1 MLTQSA
7 HPIGI
12 FDSGVGGLT
21 IAQAVAALLPD
32 ENIIYFGDTAHVPY
46 GDKSTSVIQSYC
58 LKICD
63 VLLKEGCK
71 LILVACNSASAA
83 AFDLMRTY
91 IGDRAAILNVIDP
104 MVEYVG
110 AHYVNQTIG
119 LIGTRQT
126 VNSFVYNQKI
136 NLLNQNICLKTLAT
150 PLLVP
155 MIEEGLYQSKIAEEM
170 VNYYLSQKALTGI
183 DALILGCTHYPLVR
197 SYIDQFY
204 QGRVEVIDSP
214 QIVALAVQDFL
225 QKQQLMHQGERS
237 QMRFYLSDYT
247 DAFQKAAKLFFG
259 EDIVFEHYSFL
270 G

>member
-1 MLTQSA
+1 MLIGNA
-7 HPIGI
+7 RPIGI
-12 FDSGVGGLT
+12 FDSGIGGLT
-21 IAQAVAALLPD
+21 IAQAVTTLLPH

-46 GDKSTSVIQSYC
+46 GDKSTSTIQSYC

-63 VLLKEGCK
+63 VLLEEGCK

-83 AFDLMRTY
+83 AFDLMKSH
-91 IGDRAAILNVIDP
+91 IGSRAAILSVIDP
-104 MVEYVG
+104 MVEYLGQYYANKTV
-110 AHYVNQTIG
+110 G

-126 VNSFVYNQKI
+126 VNSLVYNQKI
-136 NLLNQNICLKTLAT
+136 NELNRHIHLKTLAT

-155 MIEEGLYQSKIAEEM
+155 LIEEGLHQSNIMQEL
-170 VNYYLSQKALTGI
+170 VCHYLSQKTLAGI

-214 QIVALAVQDFL
+214 QIMACALQEFL
-225 QKQQLMHQGERS
+225 QTHHLANPESRR

-247 DAFQKAAKLFFG
+247 EAFQQAAKLFFG
-259 EDIVFEHYSFL
+259 EEIIFEHYSFTD
-270 G
+270 